1 MGNTKMLHLLKNLI
15 THHFRQIIVI
25 VFGLFIIMMSI
36 AFYFTSDLQSH
47 HALENEANE
56 AILKS
61 AQQSATNIEIHMEG
75 RSLLL
80 ETIANR
86 TILRGKFGDRDAS
99 MEEKLETLKSEQ
111 QRLMKLGF
119 KRLGI
124 LDTKGVAYYTSGRK
138 LYLGDRDYFI
148 KALNGKN
155 SISGIFVSKYDKEPI
170 YVYTTPIKDI
180 TNEKIIGALFGT
192 CDAWKLSEI
201 ISSISY
207 AKSGYA
213 FIIDKEGTIIAHKDF
228 SKVFYGTNLLSTAN
242 DNLVQIASHMV
253 KGESGKGLFTD
264 NKQQWNIAYAPIKT
278 TEWSIGIAVPSD
290 EIYER
295 STHLKNSL
303 FVAFSIVL
311 IIALIIAYSM
321 ADIISRYQRKLEVDK
336 KEKDTDLLITKN
348 KYETTLSALPDL
360 MFELGLDGTYYDYHS
375 PYTDLLAVP
384 PHKLIGQTVQEV
396 LPKMASNICLNALA
410 EANDIGFSRGKII
423 EIPLHK
429 GQTWFE
435 LSIAKK
441 PMQPDDD
448 QPRFI
453 VLSRDIT
460 DRKKAEEKNYYLAN
474 FDYLTGLANR
484 TQLDHHFKY
493 ILSLAKR
500 NQIPFAIMFLDLDH
514 FKEIND
520 TLGHHIGDKML
531 IESAHRLKFLKR
543 ETDVVARLG
552 GDEFIILLPN
562 TSFQGASDIAEKI
575 LSLISKPYTISSH
588 TLNITVSIGIALYP
602 QDGDEV
608 EILSQKADVAMY
620 RSKETGRNNFKFF
633 T

>member
-1 MGNTKMLHLLKNLI
+1 MLYLFKNLI
-15 THHFRQIIVI
+15 THHLRQIII
-25 VFGLFIIMMSI
+25 ILFGLFIIMMSI
-36 AFYFTSDLQSH
+36 AFYFTSDLHAH

-61 AQQSATNIEIHMEG
+61 AHQSATNIEIQMQG

-86 TILRGKFGDRDAS
+86 NILRGKFGNREAS
-99 MEEKLETLKSEQ
+99 MEEKLETLKQEQ
-111 QRLMKLGF
+111 ERLPELGF

-124 LDTKGVAYYTSGRK
+124 LDTKGIAYYTSGRK
-138 LYLGDRDYFI
+138 LSLGDREYFI
-148 KALNGKN
+148 KALNGEN
-155 SISGIFVSKYDKEPI
+155 SISGIFISKYDKEPI
-170 YVYTTPIKDI
+170 YVHTAPIKDI
-180 TNEKIIGALFGT
+180 TNEKIIGALFCT
-192 CDAWKLSEI
+192 FDAWKLSEM

-207 AKSGYA
+207 GKSGYA

-228 SKVFYGTNLLSTAN
+228 SKVFYGINLLSTAN
-242 DNLVQIASHMV
+242 DNLVQIASQMV
-253 KGESGKGLFTD
+253 KGESGKSTFTE
-264 NKQQWNIAYAPIKT
+264 NQQEWNIAYAPIKMT
-278 TEWSIGIAVPSD
+278 GWSIGIVVPSD

-311 IIALIIAYSM
+311 VIALIIAYTI
-321 ADIISRYQRKLEVDK
+321 ADIISRYQKKLELEK
-336 KEKDTDLLITKN
+336 KEKDTDLLATKN

-360 MFELGLDGTYYDYHS
+360 MFELGLDGTYYDFHS
-375 PYTDLLAVP
+375 PHTDLLAAP
-384 PHKLIGQTVQEV
+384 PHKLLGKKVQEV
-396 LPKMASNICLNALA
+396 LPEAASNICINALL
-410 EANDIGFSRGKII
+410 EANDLGFSRGKII
-423 EIPLHK
+423 EVPLQK
-429 GQTWFE
+429 GPTWFE

-441 PMQPDDD
+441 PTQINDD

-460 DRKKAEEKNYYLAN
+460 DRKKAEERNYYLAN

-484 TQLDHHFKY
+484 TQLDSNFKY

-500 NQIPFAIMFLDLDH
+500 HKTPFAIMFLDLDH
-514 FKEIND
+514 FKGIND

-543 ETDVVARLG
+543 ETDVIARLG
-552 GDEFIILLPN
+552 GDEFIVLLPD
-562 TSFQGASDIAEKI
+562 TSFEGAREVAQKI
-575 LSLISKPYTISSH
+575 LSLISKPYTIGDNSLH
-588 TLNITVSIGIALYP
+588 ITVSIGIALYP

-620 RSKETGRNNFKFF
+620 RSKETGRNNFQFF
-633 T
+633 Q